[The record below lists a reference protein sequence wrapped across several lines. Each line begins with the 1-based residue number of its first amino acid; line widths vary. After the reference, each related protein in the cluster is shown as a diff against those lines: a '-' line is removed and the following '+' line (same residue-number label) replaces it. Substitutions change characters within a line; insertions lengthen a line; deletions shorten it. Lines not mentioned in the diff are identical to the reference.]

1 MSFFF
6 NFIVNPSEAVY
17 NISRKDIGYDGFL
30 VLLLAAFSVVSG
42 VSLIFNQ
49 SAQIISYSLTGGM
62 VLRLIIFSF
71 FIYLIAVFYHY
82 FACLLG
88 GVGSGG
94 KLFKAL
100 PYTLITF
107 CFVAPVALILKVI
120 GGGFS
125 IFFLI
130 FILIIFVYRTLY
142 IQVKM
147 ISYFYGLSPFSSAVS
162 VLAPWVICGSV
173 AVILPVVFIISLV
186 VSL

>member
-17 NISRKDIGYDGFL
+17 NISRKDIGYGGFL
-30 VLLLAAFSVVSG
+30 ILLLAAFSIVSG
-42 VSLIFNQ
+42 VSLIF
-49 SAQIISYSLTGGM
+49 ACPPQIVSYSLTGGM

-71 FIYLIAVFYHY
+71 LIYLLAVFYHY

-100 PYTLITF
+100 PYTLTTF
-107 CFVAPVALILKVI
+107 CFVAPVALILKML
-120 GGGFS
+120 GGGLS
-125 IFFLI
+125 IFLFI
-130 FILIIFVYRTLY
+130 VILIIFVLRTFHH
-142 IQVKM
+142 QVKM
-147 ISYFYGLSPFSSAVS
+147 ISYFYGLSSFSSAVS
-162 VLAPWVICGSV
+162 VLAPWVIFGV
-173 AVILPVVFIISLV
+173 ALIILPFVFIISLI